1 MKKILTLLLTL
12 ISFIA
17 ISQNNLETPRYLIEN
32 GDTIGI
38 VLSVEQVQ
46 KLDNKIE
53 LLYLFEKLQTNFES
67 TNLYYIELINISDEK
82 IGLLETKVSDLI
94 SQGNEKDGL
103 IKNLK
108 EQVAKMEED
117 RELCNTQLKN
127 KDTEIKLLNED
138 LIKEKFKK
146 WLSAAGNVALGVV
159 AIILIVK

>member
-12 ISFIA
+12 ISFVA
-17 ISQNNLETPRYLIEN
+17 ISQNELETPRYLIEN

-46 KLDNKIE
+46 NLDNKTE
-53 LLYLFEKLQTNFES
+53 LLYLFEKLQINCDS
-67 TNLYYIELINISDEK
+67 VNSHYIEVINSSDEK
-82 IGLLETKVSDLI
+82 IGLLEVKVSELI

-117 RELCNTQLKN
+117 NNLCDSQLKN
-127 KDTEIKLLNED
+127 KDSEIKLLKED
-138 LIKEKFKK
+138 LRKEKFKK
-146 WLSAAGNVALGVV
+146 WLSTAGNVALGVV